1 MFSTVRAKIVL
12 IAVAILSLTVG
23 ATTLTSSYVFTTEYS
38 KNLRSEVMILAQTL
52 NLQLERLLQLELP
65 LEDLVG
71 FEEQCTELVNKNVD
85 LSYAMVV
92 DLEGKIL
99 FHSESS
105 QQGKVI
111 ADSEILLAVGVDHKI
126 FHKVSKADREYHEAI
141 FPVFDSDGRHIG
153 ALRLGY
159 PENLIYRKTV
169 TLIVRTVIVAAISL
183 AVAIPVL
190 VLILTIWVTSP
201 LSKLL
206 SIIENVRKI
215 GPDQA
220 QKVETNSTDEIG
232 KIATA
237 FNEMMINL
245 RASHSE
251 IRKQNEELEWRVEQ
265 RTAELKHDRE
275 ALRKNEALLRATLES
290 TADGILVVNDKG
302 AVTHYNARFG
312 EMWQIPPALLTTRD
326 DKKLLNFVLD
336 QLVKPEEFLAKVQKL
351 YQVLTE
357 SFNTLLFKDGRVF
370 ERFSSPLSMDG
381 AAVGR
386 VWSFRDITDKKRA
399 EEDLRK
405 AKEAAEAATQAKSE
419 FLANMSHEIRTPMN
433 GILGFSNLLL
443 EEELTEEQREAVN
456 TIKKSGESLLNLI
469 NNILDLS
476 KVESSKMELETIPF
490 NVENLVL
497 DIGESLRTSLE

>member
-190 VLILTIWVTSP
+190 VLILTNWVTSP

-251 IRKQNEELEWRVEQ
+251 IRKQNEEL
-265 RTAELKHDRE
+265 
-275 ALRKNEALLRATLES
+275 
-290 TADGILVVNDKG
+290 
-302 AVTHYNARFG
+302 
-312 EMWQIPPALLTTRD
+312 
-326 DKKLLNFVLD
+326 
-336 QLVKPEEFLAKVQKL
+336 
-351 YQVLTE
+351 
-357 SFNTLLFKDGRVF
+357 
-370 ERFSSPLSMDG
+370 
-381 AAVGR
+381 
-386 VWSFRDITDKKRA
+386 
-399 EEDLRK
+399 
-405 AKEAAEAATQAKSE
+405 
-419 FLANMSHEIRTPMN
+419 N
-433 GILGFSNLLL
+433 GG
-443 EEELTEEQREAVN
+443 
-456 TIKKSGESLLNLI
+456 
-469 NNILDLS
+469 
-476 KVESSKMELETIPF
+476 
-490 NVENLVL
+490 
-497 DIGESLRTSLE
+497 